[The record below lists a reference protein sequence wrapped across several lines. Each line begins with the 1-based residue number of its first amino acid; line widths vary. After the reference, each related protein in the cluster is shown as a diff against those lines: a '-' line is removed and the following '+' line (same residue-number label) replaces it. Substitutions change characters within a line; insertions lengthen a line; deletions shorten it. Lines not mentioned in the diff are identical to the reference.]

1 MAAVPAA
8 PSSQGAADVATAK
21 AADAAT
27 NTAAATAAA
36 GPATS
41 LATDKQSVTNN
52 FAKEL
57 APGTSQADEAAPAA
71 GTSKP
76 EPGQNQSDDA
86 AATLEVVADAEP
98 ASFTIHKPAKQK
110 KRKSSATD
118 KALPGTPGAGAGTST
133 GLQAADQD
141 GATADPEA
149 AALLTAGQPVMQKRH
164 RLSHST
170 GLEDLP
176 VADLAAAPT
185 EKPKLK
191 KKERKS
197 AQAAAADSFPAESLA
212 VAGQANVPV
221 AETAT
226 ATELK
231 QALAPEGA
239 PELVFRRWLT
249 FPELAALHGMP
260 DMAEPGFFSD
270 RVGIAGAGDA
280 RAGASGAGE
289 AGAGEAGAGEAGSG
303 EAGAGEAK
311 PTAEAKPPKVTK
323 RRKQSN
329 SKVSVAFCTL
339 VNTVSVTL
347 SSSAQH

>member
-1 MAAVPAA
+1 
-8 PSSQGAADVATAK
+8 
-21 AADAAT
+21 
-27 NTAAATAAA
+27 
-36 GPATS
+36 
-41 LATDKQSVTNN
+41 
-52 FAKEL
+52 
-57 APGTSQADEAAPAA
+57 
-71 GTSKP
+71 
-76 EPGQNQSDDA
+76 
-86 AATLEVVADAEP
+86 
-98 ASFTIHKPAKQK
+98 
-110 KRKSSATD
+110 
-118 KALPGTPGAGAGTST
+118 
-133 GLQAADQD
+133 
-141 GATADPEA
+141 
-149 AALLTAGQPVMQKRH
+149 
-164 RLSHST
+164 
-170 GLEDLP
+170 

-280 RAGASGAGE
+280 RAGE